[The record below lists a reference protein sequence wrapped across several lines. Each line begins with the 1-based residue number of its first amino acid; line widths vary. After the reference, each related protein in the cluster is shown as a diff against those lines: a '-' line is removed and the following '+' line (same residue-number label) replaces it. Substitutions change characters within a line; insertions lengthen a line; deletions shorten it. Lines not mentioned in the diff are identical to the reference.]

1 MKISEFQKLIRNLYL
16 DNDSKR
22 GIERTFIWLVEE
34 IGELA
39 NIFNKRNYEKKLIS
53 EELADIIAWSC
64 SIANLLDIDIEE
76 AIVEKYP
83 NKCLRCSQNP
93 CICEM

>member
-1 MKISEFQKLIRNLYL
+1 MEISDFQKLIKDLYFHK
-16 DNDSKR
+16 DTKR
-22 GIERTFIWLVEE
+22 GIDKTFIWLVEE

-39 NIFNKRNYEKKLIS
+39 NIFNKKKYKKEIIS

-64 SIANLLDIDIEE
+64 SIANLLDIDIEN
-76 AIVEKYP
+76 ALVDKYP